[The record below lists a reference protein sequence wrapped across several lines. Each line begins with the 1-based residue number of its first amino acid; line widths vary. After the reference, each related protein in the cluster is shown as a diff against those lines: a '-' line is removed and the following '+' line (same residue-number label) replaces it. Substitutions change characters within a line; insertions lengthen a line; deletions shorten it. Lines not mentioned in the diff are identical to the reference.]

1 MSEKSFDRQIK
12 NLMLTKWETTD
23 KIQILDS
30 NIRPVLVIKYNM
42 GWVLETESMGFS
54 ELTLSNQRSFLKSA
68 FNYVDYLNTISKS
81 LEDLDEDKRYHVWY
95 LDHDLKIHYFR
106 KVIAK
111 PIGFK
116 RLISVSMDCGIYDN
130 KDYVEDYKLT
140 EYEILLL
147 PKEWRPLEFGG
158 LGLAKCEVVK

>member
-23 KIQILDS
+23 KIQIIDS
-30 NIRPVLVIKYNM
+30 NISPVLTIKYNM
-42 GWVLETESMGFS
+42 GWVLQTEDMGFS
-54 ELTLSNQRSFLKSA
+54 ELTLANQRCLLKSA
-68 FNYVDYLNTISKS
+68 FKYVDYLNNISKS
-81 LEDLDEDKRYHVWY
+81 LDDLEEDTRYHVWY

-147 PKEWRPLEFGG
+147 PEEWRPLEFGG
-158 LGLAKCEVVK
+158 LGLTKCEVVK

>member
-1 MSEKSFDRQIK
+1 MSEKSFDRQIT

-54 ELTLSNQRSFLKSA
+54 ELTLSNQRSLLKAA
-68 FNYVDYLNTISKS
+68 FKYVEYLNKISKS
-81 LEDLDEDKRYHVWY
+81 LEDLEEDTRYHVWY

-116 RLISVSMDCGIYDN
+116 RLVSVSMDCGIYDN

-140 EYEILLL
+140 ADEIYLL
-147 PKEWRPLEFGG
+147 PKEWKPLEFGG
-158 LGLAKCEVVK
+158 LGLTKCEVVK